1 MKNFQK
7 NLGIFNKSELDYM
20 NNLVNKIKLPYMSN
34 AEILENIQDYRFTNN
49 SIYLDRV
56 INNFIKLLI
65 KSARKYKKPSIDVGD
80 LIHYGVE
87 ALIEAVS
94 KTFNLKSKE
103 KFITYATIIIERR
116 IKDGVDTHRRTVELP
131 KNIMIEQRK
140 LQFKYHNN
148 FKTDS
153 FLNDQKS
160 QNTST
165 YLLYSK
171 MNIVTKYNFE
181 DVIVKQ
187 DQQIPYNTNIEDKLD
202 KESLQFDVFY
212 ILDILL
218 TPIERDIII
227 HSFGLNGEVAK
238 VLDIISILLNMSS
251 QKVGKIRNDALLKM
265 KNNKKCIDILKKYL
279 N

>member
-1 MKNFQK
+1 MKNSQK
-7 NLGIFNKSELDYM
+7 SLGIFNKSELDYM

-34 AEILENIQDYRFTNN
+34 TEILKNIQDYRSTNN

-65 KSARKYKKPSIDVGD
+65 KLARIHKNPSTDIGD

-87 ALIEAVS
+87 ALIDAIS
-94 KTFNLKSKE
+94 KTFNLQSKE
-103 KFITYATIIIERR
+103 KFITYITIIIERR
-116 IKDGVDTHRRTVELP
+116 MKDGVDIHRRTVELP
-131 KNIMIEQRK
+131 KNIVTEQRK
-140 LQFKYHNN
+140 LRFAYYNN
-148 FKTDS
+148 YKLDP
-153 FLNDQKS
+153 FLNNQKS
-160 QNTST
+160 QYPCT

-171 MNIVTKYNFE
+171 LNTVTKYSFE
-181 DVIVKQ
+181 SVIIKQ
-187 DQQIPYNTNIEDKLD
+187 EQKIPFSMNIEDKLD

-238 VLDIISILLNMSS
+238 VLDTISILLNVSS
-251 QKVGKIRNDALLKM
+251 QKVGKIRNNALLKM
-265 KNNKKCIDILKKYL
+265 KRNKKCIDILKKYL
-279 N
+279 D